1 MAIENTKFQYEFDG
15 KEFTVPRV
23 DQLKVKVVRKI
34 QNLDAGDELFGILD
48 LIADDKASEVIDE
61 MTMKDLE
68 KFFEAWQAN
77 AEVTVGES
85 EAS

>member
-1 MAIENTKFQYEFDG
+1 MAIKDTKFTYKFDG

-34 QNLDAGDELFGILD
+34 QDLDGGDELFGILD
-48 LIADDKASEVIDE
+48 LIADDKAMAVIDE

-68 KFFEAWQAN
+68 KFFESWQAS